1 MTNIETEPSPL
12 PPPSP
17 APIEPTERRWAR
29 SDERVVFGVAGG
41 LARAL
46 AIEPLLVRIAFVVM
60 ALFSGV
66 GVVLYLAGLA
76 MLADSPTS
84 PPPSMIRRIVGAI
97 AVLAAA
103 RWLFAGDAHLPAGGW
118 VVAIGLLGI
127 AVALWHGRGPA
138 STGFPPPVVDTA
150 PAGDGG
156 STADR
161 WSSWTAQRQ
170 QRPRPPRSAL
180 GLLTIGAAAIV
191 GAAVWLSN
199 HGVSNRSTLA
209 FGWATLV
216 LGAGMVIGTVAGRA
230 RWLIIPAAATAAV
243 AVIASALSFAGVGLN
258 HATGGHSA
266 YIVPGGTVA
275 STYRTGIGDF
285 ELWLVDD
292 TKDVSTSVEVGVGNL
307 RVVVPDNARVQID
320 SRVGIGTIDALGSSV
335 SGYRRT
341 LSLDTKQGSQ
351 LIKLTLRAGTGSIEV
366 RRASSAGFPYF
377 PVPVPTVVITAPPD
391 IPVLQQF
398 GDGTVLFADGSIN
411 FNDGGRIEADGT
423 YQIPIVEQ
431 RTDGSVQLENGA
443 TIRADGTV
451 VSPGGF
457 VIHRDVRPPSP
468 SPVPTTAAVPVTP
481 TAPNIA
487 STTTTTM
494 SGVQP

>member
-1 MTNIETEPSPL
+1 
-12 PPPSP
+12 
-17 APIEPTERRWAR
+17 
-29 SDERVVFGVAGG
+29 
-41 LARAL
+41 
-46 AIEPLLVRIAFVVM
+46 M

-84 PPPSMIRRIVGAI
+84 PPPSMIRRIIGAI
-97 AVLAAA
+97 AILAAA

-118 VVAIGLLGI
+118 VVALGLLGI
-127 AVALWHGRGPA
+127 AVALWRGRGPVN
-138 STGFPPPVVDTA
+138 TGFPPPVVETA
-150 PAGDGG
+150 PADNGG
-156 STADR
+156 STSDR
-161 WSSWTAQRQ
+161 WTSWTAQRQ
-170 QRPRPPRSAL
+170 HRPRPPRSAL
-180 GLLTIGAAAIV
+180 GLLTMGAAAVV
-191 GAAVWLSN
+191 GATVWLSN

-216 LGAGMVIGTVAGRA
+216 LGAGLVVGTFAGRA
-230 RWLIIPAAATAAV
+230 RWLIVPAMATTSA

-266 YIVPGGTVA
+266 YIAPGSTVA
-275 STYRTGIGDF
+275 GKYRTGIGDF
-285 ELWLVDD
+285 DLWLADFPN
-292 TKDVSTSVEVGVGNL
+292 DVATTVEVGMGRL
-307 RVVVPDNARVQID
+307 TVVVPDDARIQID

-341 LSLDTKQGSQ
+341 LNLDTKQGSH

-366 RRASSAGFPYF
+366 RRASSGVFPSF
-377 PVPVPTVVITAPPD
+377 PVTMPTTTMILPAPD
-391 IPVLQQF
+391 IAVLQQF

-431 RTDGSVQLENGA
+431 RTDGSVQLDNGA

-457 VIHRDVRPPSP
+457 VIHRDARPPVTA
-468 SPVPTTAAVPVTP
+468 VPTTAMPVTP
-481 TAPNIA
+481 TLQL
-487 STTTTTM
+487 TTTT